1 MASRKIS
8 WKMFFLNF
16 VISFGYLCRRSPQL
30 HTNNLIH
37 INSFVCF
44 FVCGCCCFCWRVLYS
59 QLMGRQACFSKWAV
73 WVPPFY
79 YGALC
84 SPPSQKSRA
93 NQQCVCVNV
102 LAYVCVCMHIFS
114 AHTYVVAVVLFFVF
128 SPFSIRHFRPP
139 HLV

>member
-1 MASRKIS
+1 MYITSTSNCAYAPKSMYQFIYLRVRLYMPLCKKVASYFINFKSNKSRRNKYKQIQALTNAMASRKIS

-59 QLMGRQACFSKWAV
+59 
-73 WVPPFY
+73 
-79 YGALC
+79 
-84 SPPSQKSRA
+84 
-93 NQQCVCVNV
+93 
-102 LAYVCVCMHIFS
+102 
-114 AHTYVVAVVLFFVF
+114 
-128 SPFSIRHFRPP
+128 
-139 HLV
+139 